1 MRLLLS
7 NYHAQW
13 GWRAS
18 TGQSRQNV
26 RVRLF
31 WVPKTEMPQQKKVG
45 RQAYLTSAFQPLWVG
60 RFSKELGIFLVA
72 GADVP

>member
-31 WVPKTEMPQQKKVG
+31 LG
-45 RQAYLTSAFQPLWVG
+45 
-60 RFSKELGIFLVA
+60 SKDGNAAAEKRWEGKLI
-72 GADVP
+72 

>member
-31 WVPKTEMPQQKKVG
+31 LGSKDGNAAAEKGGK
-45 RQAYLTSAFQPLWVG
+45 ASLFNFSLSAF
-60 RFSKELGIFLVA
+60 A
-72 GADVP
+72 GGEV